1 MSETETKD
9 PDMTD
14 DELVERLYDIAR
26 MRAADGTWFGANGG
40 TPEHTTEWLAAER
53 ITRLRSLS
61 TTVDLGLT
69 PEARANAIIMR
80 DNDARRLYG
89 VNYDKVGSLGKD
101 IADTIREA
109 VSEAI
114 RSRGP
119 SREGEKDLV
128 QTAVQGN
135 GSVIDPAWQLVPKEP
150 TQAMLEAAVRRQGGW
165 LTAYVAPRE
174 SGVPVDSDMSQEEA
188 DYLNRQS
195 CEDAALD
202 YRAMLSASPTPPEET
217 CAPISYRWLLKEPVG
232 AEDWHYGDWPTA
244 DAAKRFAWNAVG
256 HRTERADFE
265 AAFVIEPLYV
275 SPPAPR
281 EVTLLKEENDRLKEA
296 LLPFAM
302 ARDDF
307 HQGGDMVPVQITVLN
322 GDIHNARAALSS
334 TASGGENG

>member
-61 TTVDLGLT
+61 TTVDVEG
-69 PEARANAIIMR
+69 E
-80 DNDARRLYG
+80 
-89 VNYDKVGSLGKD
+89 
-101 IADTIREA
+101 REA
-109 VSEAI
+109 CARIAEDDDGHITHYGEDRNTRVSQETGRAIAAAI

-150 TQAMLEAAVRRQGGW
+150 TQEMMEAGVVTAMNVNSTTIGLPW
-165 LTAYVAPRE
+165 TSLI
-174 SGVPVDSDMSQEEA
+174 SLMM
-188 DYLNRQS
+188 
-195 CEDAALD
+195 
-202 YRAMLSASPTPPEET
+202 RAGFKSMLSASPTPPE
-217 CAPISYRWLLKEPVG
+217 PL
-232 AEDWHYGDWPTA
+232 TA
-244 DAAKRFAWNAVG
+244 DFTKTLPGHVPDDASYEQIESALDRIDAPSVGEYGQWLKLHERIAA
-256 HRTERADFE
+256 
-265 AAFVIEPLYV
+265 L

-281 EVTLLKEENDRLKEA
+281 EVTRLKEA
-296 LLPFAM
+296 LQEILTANIADSGDPDEFPTDDGPVALYGDGTGSNLTFALI
-302 ARDDF
+302 RK
-307 HQGGDMVPVQITVLN
+307 
-322 GDIHNARAALSS
+322 ARAALSS
-334 TASGGENG
+334 GGENNGK